1 MRLIHSYNKR
11 IRPKHKRNRCSRA
24 GDGVALS
31 LVSRARAGACPQ
43 LHASARRPSPV
54 PGSSTSTNL
63 PPQNITA
70 QVKSNPPSAL
80 DAAVVAVGATRR
92 AATATAAYP
101 GPHRLPPAKGAPGIP
116 HCQSPRATDD
126 RDPLFPLPPRPAWHL
141 SPIAPSAPTCPGSRH
156 QILLPLHRG
165 TPSAAPL
172 LSSSRRRRTR
182 TRTTYTFSR
191 LPRSHARLFFF
202 FFFTPSALFLRDGG
216 RQEQAQATENN
227 PPATSQEQAPY
238 SSVEH
243 PNTHTD

>member
-1 MRLIHSYNKR
+1 VQATVLLCRLSHG
-11 IRPKHKRNRCSRA
+11 H
-24 GDGVALS
+24 GL
-31 LVSRARAGACPQ
+31 ARAPSCPP
-43 LHASARRPSPV
+43 APVARAQHQA
-54 PGSSTSTNL
+54 SSTSTNL

-70 QVKSNPPSAL
+70 QVKSNQASAL